1 MISTLIR
8 LAAYFVLIGALALLL
23 FRGAALIRE
32 SSDVARPESGSLIST
47 PSGAIHVQ
55 SDGPETGTPLL
66 LAHGSAAWSGFW
78 SDEIEL
84 LGDAGFRAHA
94 FDMPPFGFSERAR
107 DGDYSRTAQAT
118 RIIELVEAMDMRPI
132 LIAHSFGGAA
142 AAEAVLMKPDAFRG
156 LILID
161 AAIGMLPS
169 PPETPLPAPLR
180 PKAFREAAV
189 SLTVTNPLVTGL
201 LLRGLLHNKEAA
213 TRTEL
218 NVLRYPLGRPGTT
231 SAVAE
236 WLPSLLSPRT
246 DTLSRNPDSFRDLNL
261 PVEIIWGDKDTVTP
275 PSQAEA
281 LAIALGQGPV
291 TYLPNTGHIPHIET
305 PEAFAE
311 ALLTAIKRIIE

>member
-1 MISTLIR
+1 MISSLVRIT
-8 LAAYFVLIGALALLL
+8 AYLVLIGVIALTL
-23 FRGAALIRE
+23 FRGAAFVRE
-32 SSDVARPESGSLIST
+32 SSEVPHPENGVFVST
-47 PSGAIHVQ
+47 PSGAIHVLN
-55 SDGPETGTPLL
+55 SGPESGTPLL

-78 SDEIEL
+78 ADEIAL
-84 LGDAGFRAHA
+84 LGEAGFRAHA

-107 DGDYSRTAQAT
+107 DGDYSRPRQAQ
-118 RIIELVEAMDMRPI
+118 RILELVEAMEIQPI

-161 AAIGMLPS
+161 AALGMLPS
-169 PPETPLPAPLR
+169 PPEAALPQILR
-180 PKAFREAAV
+180 PILFREAAV
-189 SLTVTNPLVTGL
+189 SLTVTNPLVTGM
-201 LLRGLLHNKEAA
+201 LLRSLLHNKEAA
-213 TRTEL
+213 TDSEL
-218 NVLRYPLGRPGTT
+218 DVLRYPLGRPDTT

-246 DTLSRNPDSFRDLNL
+246 DTLSRNPESYRDLSL

-281 LAIALGQGPV
+281 LSIALGQGPV
-291 TYLPNTGHIPHIET
+291 TYLADTGHIPHIEA

-311 ALLTAIKRIIE
+311 ALLAAIARISQ